1 MLRKQEIGAMWTRFI
16 HSPLKQPWLTRDFNY
31 CLVNYVSDDEEK
43 LEPSVD
49 PSRKQILKSKSKLFP
64 TYPFFHLEYAFEV
77 DQSETSSS
85 DSDEECADEKW
96 LRDDD

>member
-43 LEPSVD
+43 LEPIVD
-49 PSRKQILKSKSKLFP
+49 PSRKQI
-64 TYPFFHLEYAFEV
+64 
-77 DQSETSSS
+77 
-85 DSDEECADEKW
+85 
-96 LRDDD
+96 